1 MLPKIGSPK
10 ITANSMNLLLSRAE
24 AQRLTVAKATDRTHK
39 SAFGQFM
46 TPAAT
51 ADFMAALLPHTKGAA
66 HLLDPGAGLGALSC
80 AVLDRWQARKKGH
93 TPMSVTVYELDE
105 RLRPHLAET
114 LASHSAP
121 DVSIEVHGGDYLSAA
136 AASILRGEAPYT
148 HAILNPPYKKIGVD
162 SDARASAQQVGL
174 TIVNLYAAFV
184 GMALAQLK
192 NGGHLV
198 AIIPRSFCNGTY
210 YKPFRQWILERAAI
224 KQVHVFE
231 SRTLAFKDDAV
242 LQENLIILLERGAKQ
257 RDITISTSED
267 DTFSDL
273 QERTVPFHGVV
284 KPGDPDVFFHV
295 AMKSNE
301 GALESAPSIQST
313 LEDLGLAVSTGPVV
327 SFRTREHLREMPS
340 EGTVPML
347 YPAHFKGVRT
357 GWPIVG
363 GKRPNAIEVN
373 EDTRRWLYPG
383 GTYVMVR
390 RMSSK
395 EERKRINAALVSPN
409 DLGHPKLLGLDNGL
423 NVFHSNKQSLDDA
436 LAWGLLV
443 YLGSSALD
451 QHFRRFNGHTQVN
464 ATDLRN
470 IRYPAREDLMRL
482 GGWAMGQSELTQEM
496 IDNQME
502 HLLEGSN
509 NTMAHEQRI
518 AEALNVL
525 TLLDFPRAQLN
536 DRSALCLLALLDLK
550 PDQPWDQAK
559 EPLVGITPIMDWVRE
574 HYDRAYAPNTRET
587 FRRQSMH
594 QFVDAGLALY
604 NPDKPDR
611 PVNSPAAVY
620 QISPEAL
627 ALLRQHGTHAWAN
640 SLAKYQ
646 EQREG
651 LAKRYAKARAMNKI
665 PVQIP
670 GGATMELSAGDHSQ
684 LIADI
689 IQEFGPR
696 FAPGADLIYAGDTG
710 NKMGYFNEG
719 QLHKLGVVVDQHG
732 KMPDV
737 VLYDRKR
744 KWLLLIEAVTS
755 HGPVD
760 GKRHDE
766 LAKLFAG
773 SKAGLVY
780 VTAFPDRKLMGKYVA
795 EIAWETEV
803 WVSVD
808 PDHLIHFNGD
818 RYLGP
823 HA

>member
-1 MLPKIGSPK
+1 
-10 ITANSMNLLLSRAE
+10 MNLLLSRAE

-51 ADFMAALLPHTKGAA
+51 AEFMASLLRRPTEAA
-66 HLLDPGAGLGALSC
+66 HLLDPGAGLGALTC
-80 AVLDRWQARKKGH
+80 AVLDRWHAREKGH
-93 TPMSVTVYELDE
+93 TPIAVTAYELDE

-114 LASHSAP
+114 LASHSA
-121 DVSIEVHGGDYLSAA
+121 DDISIEVHGGDYLAAA

-162 SDARASAQQVGL
+162 SDARASAQKVGL
-174 TIVNLYAAFV
+174 TVVNLYAAFV

-192 NGGHLV
+192 QGGQLV

-210 YKPFRQWILERAAI
+210 YKPFRQWILEHAAI
-224 KQVHVFE
+224 RHVHVFE

-242 LQENLIILLERGAKQ
+242 LQENIIILLERGAEQ
-257 RDITISTSED
+257 QDVVVSTSED
-267 DTFSDL
+267 DTFADL
-273 QERTVPFHGVV
+273 QERPVPFHNVV

-295 AMKSNE
+295 AMKSAH
-301 GALESAPSIQST
+301 GTLETAPGIQST
-313 LEDLGLAVSTGPVV
+313 LEDLGLSVSTGPVV
-327 SFRTREHLREMPS
+327 SFRTREHLREQPVS
-340 EGTVPML
+340 GAVPML
-347 YPAHFKGVRT
+347 YPAHFKGWRVE
-357 GWPIVG
+357 WPMEG

-373 EDTRRWLYPG
+373 GETRRWLYPA

-395 EERKRINAALVSPN
+395 EEKKRINAALVSSA
-409 DLGHPKLLGLDNGL
+409 DLGEPSLVGLDNGL
-423 NVFHSNKQSLDDA
+423 NVFHSGKQPLDDT
-436 LAWGLLV
+436 LAWGLLA
-443 YLGSSALD
+443 YLNSSALD
-451 QHFRRFNGHTQVN
+451 EHFRRFNGHTQVN

-470 IRYPAREDLMRL
+470 IPYPARDDLLRL
-482 GGWAMGQSELTQEM
+482 GQWARAQPGLTQEAL
-496 IDNQME
+496 DTQME
-502 HLLEGSN
+502 HLLEGST

-518 AEALNVL
+518 AEALNIL
-525 TLLDFPRAQLN
+525 ALLDFPRAQLN

-550 PDQPWDQAK
+550 PSDSWSNAK
-559 EPLVGITPIMDWVRE
+559 HPLMGITPIMDWVRE
-574 HYDRAYAPNTRET
+574 HYDRPYAPNTRET

-604 NPDKPDR
+604 NPDKPER
-611 PVNSPAAVY
+611 AVNSPAAVY
-620 QISPEAL
+620 QVSPEAL
-627 ALLRQHGTHAWAN
+627 ALLRQYGSPAWAS
-640 SLAKYQ
+640 SLANYQ
-646 EQREG
+646 QQRVG
-651 LAKRYAKARAMNKI
+651 LAKRYAKARAMNMI
-665 PVQIP
+665 PVQVS
-670 GGATMELSAGDHSQ
+670 GGGTVELSAGDHSQ

-689 IQEFGPR
+689 VHEFAPR

-710 NKMGYFNEG
+710 NKMGYFNEALLR
-719 QLHKLGVVVDQHG
+719 QLGIVVDQHG

-737 VLYDRKR
+737 VLYDRTR
-744 KWLLLIEAVTS
+744 NWLLLVEAVTS

-760 GKRHDE
+760 GKRHGE
-766 LAKLFAG
+766 LARLFAG
-773 SKAGLVY
+773 STAGLVY
-780 VTAFPDRKLMGKYVA
+780 VTAFPDRKLMAKYVP

-803 WVSVD
+803 WVAEA